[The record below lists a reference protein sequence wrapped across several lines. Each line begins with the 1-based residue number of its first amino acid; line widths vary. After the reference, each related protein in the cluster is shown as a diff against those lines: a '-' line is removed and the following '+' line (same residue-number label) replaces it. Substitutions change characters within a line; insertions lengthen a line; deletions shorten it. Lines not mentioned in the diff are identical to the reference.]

1 MSYFSSAARAS
12 RPSKHL
18 RSRSKNSLSI
28 VAGTEHASVLGT
40 APYPDV
46 VVIGD
51 LASSQARAVLESS
64 ITVLQAPSC
73 KTPGNRWGKM
83 SGTVAQLLQKVL
95 GQHPNAIEKDGLAL
109 TFADAANGGKHTDHK
124 GKSVQYGQRL
134 KSKITAVTALAIDVD
149 GTSKIGPVKDRL
161 AELGLFSVVYTT
173 FSHAAKKTVDGDRF
187 RVIVFLDAPFIL
199 PANLEERRAAVSEWE
214 SRYVGFCELL
224 GLADID
230 ASALSPNQM
239 MYAPRCPKG
248 AEFEHYIIAGA
259 ALNVADM
266 PRGDASAYKKAA
278 PLNTGQGSTKA
289 GDGPAVLSDGF
300 DVRDWFNDG
309 GKHLLLEDLLD
320 FIGWEDRGTAGDGRA
335 ILCPN
340 DAAHS
345 NAGDGGDS
353 GTWACEGDDGFVVTC
368 RHAHCS
374 HLNTWDMIRMI
385 EANILEGHAV
395 LPDGHATLSSLLC
408 DPTLYPEIEGEDLNF
423 HPCDYGVEERI
434 LIEYLGTHKKV
445 EAAFKA
451 VLMNNR
457 AGDDH
462 FAALYAGT
470 EKADNKGAAVRA
482 LDDLIKSHGQH
493 DANKRKALAKRGRE
507 MLKADKA
514 AYAADKAGAERQTV
528 LASMDREDLAH
539 PSLDPSEPLGDT
551 VQAALATLNKR
562 YAVVDLGG
570 KFRVVRKPDLEAF
583 ASDFDSTVMVY
594 HKQDFLDLHLD
605 RKVKV
610 GDDFVYPAQLFLDI
624 VKRKSGMVFA
634 PPPLVIGANDYNMYQ
649 GRKLVGVKGVWP
661 TLKSFIFNIICKADQ
676 AKFDWLML
684 WMAHLVQFPGEKPGT
699 AVICRGEG
707 GTGKGTF
714 GAVLA
719 RLAAPHVKTLE
730 KEGHVVGQFA
740 GEHLSKCVLAIVTE
754 AVFGKNPKVA
764 SELKAMVDGVTM
776 QVEAKGMNV
785 VTVPSY
791 SRMYFDSNDALPIL
805 IEGNGSERRYFVL
818 ETANTFQRDL
828 EYFKTL
834 RAAINGD
841 EMAGLLHYLEDYD
854 PASAGL
860 TWDDVRDAPQ
870 TAERDVMA
878 LHSMSGPLRRLQDV
892 LKDGQVTLWIDG
904 SAETYEADGD
914 GLKVPLTAFRD
925 FIAQAGNK
933 HHAED
938 SDVKGMFKRLHPGV
952 MLEER
957 QGAVGAQSNVRW
969 WRFPAS
975 VIGGG
980 V

>member
-1 MSYFSSAARAS
+1 MTKINRKAKPHGAFR
-12 RPSKHL
+12 HV
-18 RSRSKNSLSI
+18 RSRSHLSLVEGGNGAESR
-28 VAGTEHASVLGT
+28 VD
-40 APYPDV
+40 YPDAKI
-46 VVIGD
+46 IGD
-51 LASSQARAVLESS
+51 LASPDAQAVLASS
-64 ITVLQAPSC
+64 ITVLKAPSC
-73 KTPGNRWGKM
+73 KTPGNRWEKVT
-83 SGTVAQLLQKVL
+83 GTVEQLLQKVL
-95 GQHPNAIEKDGLAL
+95 GQHPKADEKDGLAL
-109 TFADAANGGKHTDHK
+109 TFADAASGGKHTNHK
-124 GKSVQYGQRL
+124 GKTIQYGQRL

-149 GTSKIGPVKDRL
+149 GTAKIGPVIDRL
-161 AELGLFSVVYTT
+161 LELGLFAVIYTT
-173 FSHAAKKTVDGDRF
+173 HSHAAKKTADGDRF

-199 PANLEERRAAVSEWE
+199 PANQEERRAAVSEWE

-230 ASALSPNQM
+230 PSALSPNQM
-239 MYAPRCPKG
+239 MYAPRRPKG
-248 AEFEHYIIAGA
+248 AEYEHYIIAGV
-259 ALNVADM
+259 ALKVADT
-266 PRGDASAYKKAA
+266 PRGDTSAYKKSGHTS
-278 PLNTGQGSTKA
+278 TGQATSKA
-289 GDGPAVLSDGF
+289 GDGPAILSDGF

-309 GKHLLLEDLLD
+309 GEHLLLEDLLD
-320 FIGWEDRGTAGDGRA
+320 MIGWEDRGTAGAGRT

-385 EANILEGHAV
+385 EANILEGHAI

-423 HPCDYGVEERI
+423 HHCDYGVEENI
-434 LIEYLGTHKKV
+434 LIEYLGTPKKV

-470 EKADNKGAAVRA
+470 EKAGNKGAAVKA
-482 LDDLIKSHGQH
+482 LAGLVEGHALH

-507 MLKADKA
+507 LLKAEKA
-514 AYAADKAGAERQTV
+514 AFAADKADAEKQTV
-528 LASMDREDLAH
+528 LAAMDREDLAH
-539 PSLDPSEPLGDT
+539 PSMDPSEPLGDT
-551 VQAALATLNKR
+551 MQVALATLHKR
-562 YAVVDLGG
+562 YAVADLGG

-583 ASDFDSTVMVY
+583 ASDFDSTVVVY

-610 GDDFVYPAQLFLDI
+610 GDDRVNPAQLFLDTA
-624 VKRKSGMVFA
+624 KRKSGMVFA

-649 GRKLVGVKGVWP
+649 GRKLVGVNAVWP
-661 TLKSFIFNIICKADQ
+661 TLKSFIFNIICKGDQ
-676 AKFDWLML
+676 AKFDWLIL
-684 WMAHLVQFPGEKPGT
+684 WMAHLVQFPGEKTGT

-719 RLAAPHVKTLE
+719 KLAAPHVKILE

-740 GEHLSKCVLAIVTE
+740 GEHLSICILAIITE

-764 SELKAMVDGVTM
+764 SELKAMVDGTTM

-791 SRMYFDSNDALPIL
+791 LRMYFDSNDALPIL
-805 IEGNGSERRYFVL
+805 IEGNGSERRYFVI
-818 ETANTFQRDL
+818 ETAATHQRDL

-841 EMAGLLHYLEDYD
+841 EMAGLLHYLEGYD

-870 TAERDVMA
+870 TDERDIMA
-878 LHSMSGPLRRLQDV
+878 RHSMSGPLRRLSDV
-892 LKDGQVTLWIDG
+892 LKDGQVTLWFDG
-904 SAETYEADGD
+904 SAETYVADDD
-914 GLKVPLTAFRD
+914 GLKVPLAPFRNH
-925 FIAQAGNK
+925 IADAGNK

-938 SDVKGMFKRLHPGV
+938 ADVPGMFKRLHPGD

-957 QGAVGAQSNVRW
+957 QGAVGSHSNARW
-969 WRFPAS
+969 WRFPAC

>member
-1 MSYFSSAARAS
+1 MTKINRKAKPHGAFQ
-12 RPSKHL
+12 HV
-18 RSRSKNSLSI
+18 RSRSHLSI
-28 VAGTEHASVLGT
+28 VEGGNGAESRVD
-40 APYPDV
+40 YPDTKI
-46 VVIGD
+46 IGD
-51 LASSQARAVLESS
+51 LSSPAAKVVLGSS

-73 KTPGNRWGKM
+73 RTPGNRWAKVT
-83 SGTVAQLLQKVL
+83 GTVEQLLDSVL
-95 GQHPNAIEKDGLAL
+95 GQHPKSDQKDGLAL
-109 TFADAANGGKHTDHK
+109 TFADAANGGKHTNHN

-134 KSKITAVTALAIDVD
+134 KSKITGVTAVAIDVD

-161 AELGLFSVVYTT
+161 VELGLFSVIYTT
-173 FSHAAKKTVDGDRF
+173 HSHAAKRTEFGDRF
-187 RVIVFLDAPFIL
+187 RVIVFLDQPFNL
-199 PANLEERRAAVSEWE
+199 PLGDFARRAAVSEWE
-214 SRYVGFCELL
+214 SRYVGFCALL

-239 MYAPRCPKG
+239 MYAPRRPKG

-266 PRGDASAYKKAA
+266 PRGDASAYKKAGHTT
-278 PLNTGQGSTKA
+278 TGQTTTKA
-289 GDGPAVLSDGF
+289 GDGPAILSDGF

-309 GKHLLLEDLLD
+309 GGHLLLEDLLD
-320 FIGWEDRGTAGDGRA
+320 LVGWEDRGTAGDGRT

-345 NAGDGGDS
+345 NPGDGADT
-353 GTWACEGDDGFVVTC
+353 GTWACEGDDGFVITC

-374 HLNTWDMIRMI
+374 HLNTWDFMRLI
-385 EANILEGHAV
+385 EANILAGHAV
-395 LPDGHATLSSLLC
+395 LPDGYPALSGLLC
-408 DPTLYPEIEGEDLNF
+408 DSTLYPEIEGENLTF
-423 HPCDYGVEERI
+423 HPADYGVEEVI
-434 LIEYLGTHKKV
+434 VIEYLGTPRKV
-445 EAAFKA
+445 EAAFNA
-451 VLMNNR
+451 VLTNNR

-462 FAALYAGT
+462 FAALYAGV
-470 EKADNKGAAVRA
+470 EKAGNKAPAVKA
-482 LDDLIKSHGQH
+482 LDDLIKSHGLH

-514 AYAADKAGAERQTV
+514 AYAADKAEAERQTV

-539 PSLDPSEPLGDT
+539 PSMDPSEPLGDT
-551 VQAALATLNKR
+551 MQAALATLHKR

-610 GDDFVYPAQLFLDI
+610 GDDHVNMAQLFLDTA
-624 VKRKSGMVFA
+624 KRKSGMVFA

-661 TLKSFIFNIICKADQ
+661 TLKSFIFNIICKGDQ
-676 AKFDWLML
+676 AKYDWLML
-684 WMAHLVQFPGEKPGT
+684 WMAHLVQFPGAKPGT

-764 SELKAMVDGVTM
+764 SELKAMVDGTTM

-791 SRMYFDSNDALPIL
+791 LRMYFDSNDALPIL
-805 IEGNGSERRYFVL
+805 IEGNGSERRYFVI
-818 ETANTFQRDL
+818 ETATTHQRDL

-834 RAAINGD
+834 RATINGD
-841 EMAGLLHYLEDYD
+841 EMAGLLHYLEGYD

-870 TAERDVMA
+870 TVERDVMA
-878 LHSMSGPLRRLQDV
+878 LHSMSAPMRRLSDV
-892 LKDGQVTLWIDG
+892 LKDGQVTLWFDG
-904 SAETYEADGD
+904 GPETYVADGG

-938 SDVKGMFKRLHPGV
+938 SDVKGMFKRLHPGLE
-952 MLEER
+952 LEER

-969 WRFPAS
+969 WRFPAT
-975 VIGGG
+975 VFGGG

>member
-1 MSYFSSAARAS
+1 MTKINRKAKPQGAFQ
-12 RPSKHL
+12 HV
-18 RSRSKNSLSI
+18 RSRSHLSLVRGSRGAERAI
-28 VAGTEHASVLGT
+28 D
-40 APYPDV
+40 YPDAKI
-46 VVIGD
+46 IGD
-51 LASSQARAVLESS
+51 LSSPAAQAVLASS
-64 ITVLQAPSC
+64 ITVLKAPSC
-73 KTPGNRWGKM
+73 KTPGNRWEKVT
-83 SGTVAQLLQKVL
+83 GTVEQLLDSVL
-95 GQHPNAIEKDGLAL
+95 GQHPKAEQKDGLAL
-109 TFADAANGGKHTDHK
+109 TFADAANGGRHTDHK
-124 GKSVQYGQRL
+124 GKTIQYGQRL
-134 KSKITAVTALAIDVD
+134 KSKIATVTALAIDVD
-149 GTSKIGPVKDRL
+149 GTAKIGPVKDRL
-161 AELGLFSVVYTT
+161 AELGLFSVLYTT
-173 FSHAAKKTVDGDRF
+173 HSHAAKKTVDGDRF
-187 RVIVFLDAPFIL
+187 RVIIFLDAPFIL
-199 PANLEERRAAVSEWE
+199 PANQEERRAAVAEWE

-224 GLADID
+224 GLADMD
-230 ASALSPNQM
+230 ASALSANQM
-239 MYAPRCPKG
+239 MYAPRRPKG
-248 AEFEHYIIAGA
+248 TDYEHYIIAGA
-259 ALNVADM
+259 ALQVADM
-266 PRGDASAYKKAA
+266 PCGDASAYKKAA

-289 GDGPAVLSDGF
+289 GYGPAVLSDGF
-300 DVRDWFNDG
+300 EVRDWFNDG

-320 FIGWEDRGTAGDGRA
+320 LVGWEDRGTAGAGRT

-340 DAAHS
+340 DAAHT

-353 GTWACEGDDGFVVTC
+353 GTWSCEGDDGFVVTC

-408 DPTLYPEIEGEDLNF
+408 DPMLYPEIEGEDLNF
-423 HPCDYGVEERI
+423 HPCDYGVEEKI
-434 LIEYLGTHKKV
+434 LIEYLGTPKKV

-451 VLMNNR
+451 VAANNR

-462 FAALYAGT
+462 FASLYAGV
-470 EKADNKGAAVRA
+470 EKAGNKGAAVKA
-482 LDDLIKSHGQH
+482 LDDLIKSHGLH
-493 DANKRKALAKRGRE
+493 DPNKRKALGKRGRE

-514 AYAADKAGAERQTV
+514 AYAADKAEAERETV

-539 PSLDPSEPLGDT
+539 PSLDPSDPLGDT
-551 VQAALATLNKR
+551 VQAAQATLHKR

-583 ASDFDSTVMVY
+583 TSDFDSTVVVY

-605 RKVKV
+605 RKIKV
-610 GDDFVYPAQLFLDI
+610 GDDLVNPAQIYLDTA
-624 VKRKSGMVFA
+624 KRKSGMVFA

-661 TLKSFIFNIICKADQ
+661 TLKSFIFKIICKGDQ
-676 AKFDWLML
+676 AKYDWLML
-684 WMAHLVQFPGEKPGT
+684 WMAHMVQFPGEKPGT

-719 RLAAPHVKTLE
+719 KLAAPHVKTLE
-730 KEGHVVGQFA
+730 KEGHVVGQFS
-740 GEHLSKCVLAIVTE
+740 GEHLSICILAIVTE

-764 SELKAMVDGVTM
+764 SELKAMVDGATM

-785 VTVPSY
+785 ITVPSY
-791 SRMYFDSNDALPIL
+791 LRMYFDSNDALPIL
-805 IEGNGSERRYFVL
+805 IEGNGSERRYFVI
-818 ETANTFQRDL
+818 ETANTYQRDL
-828 EYFKTL
+828 EYFMTL

-841 EMAGLLHYLEDYD
+841 EMAGLLHYLERYD

-860 TWDDVRDAPQ
+860 SWDDVRDAPQ

-878 LHSMSGPLRRLQDV
+878 LHSMSGPLRRLQDI

-904 SAETYEADGD
+904 SAETYVADDD
-914 GLKVPLTAFRD
+914 GLKVPLAPFRSH
-925 FIAQAGNK
+925 IADAGNK
-933 HHAED
+933 RRAED
-938 SDVKGMFKRLHPGV
+938 ADVPGMFKRLHPGV
-952 MLEER
+952 MLEEK
-957 QGAVGAQSNVRW
+957 QGAVGAYSNVRW